1 MNRLYSLLLR
11 DLKSSVGLSWH
22 LLASQLVMPIIYIF
36 VLGLTFSRVIGNI
49 TIGGTII
56 SYVQFLAVG
65 VVFGQLML
73 SASYAGAMVFFDK
86 RMGMFE
92 QILAGPFRRYE
103 YFASKILS
111 VLLQGLFG
119 SFLVLIIAS
128 PLLVGSTPSSIG
140 ILYIF
145 YSLIFA
151 SLFFGSLSLLI
162 SAYVKTDQTLNIVFN
177 SILPPLTFISS
188 IFYPLEAMPDLIK
201 AIALANPLTYAADI
215 ARFGLYGMGSLTFP
229 YAFLLLPL
237 LSAILFALA
246 MRAAYRISL

>member
-1 MNRLYSLLLR
+1 MNKLYSLLLR

-22 LLASQLVMPIIYIF
+22 LLVSQLVMPIVYIF
-36 VLGLTFSRVIGNI
+36 VLGLTFSKVIGNI
-49 TIGGTII
+49 TISGTTI

-92 QILAGPFRRYE
+92 QILAGPFKRYE

-111 VLLQGLFG
+111 VLVQGLFG

-128 PLLVGSTPSSIG
+128 PLLIGLTPSPIG

-145 YSLIFA
+145 YALVFA
-151 SLFFGSLSLLI
+151 SLFLRITFSSDFSLHEDRPDPEHSVQLHIATVDLHKLHLLPSGSYARRYQSNCI
-162 SAYVKTDQTLNIVFN
+162 SQPIDIR
-177 SILPPLTFISS
+177 SRHSS
-188 IFYPLEAMPDLIK
+188 IRTL
-201 AIALANPLTYAADI
+201 
-215 ARFGLYGMGSLTFP
+215 
-229 YAFLLLPL
+229 
-237 LSAILFALA
+237 
-246 MRAAYRISL
+246 